1 MPNKD
6 TFHAFVIV
14 PIYNIKVDKTLL
26 DQVLADGF
34 SLISKQHLKKE
45 YFEFIKKNTPVE
57 ILNLLNADLFVPDN
71 QLLITRPFA
80 NYVLFKRTRIEK
92 DLDKE
97 EHKNIIMTIG
107 NTINYIMLSLRLIQS
122 GRCQIN
128 KCYIL
133 GEWFQSSFNLQCS
146 SYLECLNTFRFLHK
160 DFIEEEPYIINDKTF
175 NQIKSLYNKTKRL
188 YSNILN
194 IPLDYFNQY
203 YNAFGIFDRIIKLAI
218 ILESI
223 LLSGDNQELKY
234 RLSIRAC
241 NILQKDVFD
250 EFKAF
255 YDIRSAIVHEG
266 NLSDR
271 ECKKLIKFLP
281 QYSNLEFNA
290 NVRSKVLF
298 DFVNNIIAQLVRE
311 ILLKSIELITKDN
324 INSLKN
330 LNKFIDNNIVRNIS
344 VNIENMKKEVADAK

>member
-6 TFHAFVIV
+6 AFPAFVIV
-14 PIYNIKVDKTLL
+14 PIYNIKVDKNLL
-26 DQVLADGF
+26 NQVLADGF
-34 SLISKQHLKKE
+34 SLISKQHFKKE

-80 NYVLFKRTRIEK
+80 NYVLFKQIK
-92 DLDKE
+92 MGKNLNKE
-97 EHKNIIMTIG
+97 EHKNIMMTIG

-133 GEWFQSSFNLQCS
+133 GEWFESSFNLSCS
-146 SYLECLNTFRFLHK
+146 SYLECLNTYRYLNK
-160 DFIEEEPYIINDKTF
+160 DYIEESDYIIDDKIF
-175 NQIKSLYNKTKRL
+175 HQIKPI
-188 YSNILN
+188 YSNVKKVYSTFLN

-203 YNAFGIFDRIIKLAI
+203 YNAYGMFDRIIKLAI
-218 ILESI
+218 VLESV

-241 NILQKDVFD
+241 NILKKDVFD
-250 EFKAF
+250 VFKAF

-266 NLSDR
+266 NLSDK
-271 ECKKLIKFLP
+271 ECKKLVKFLS